1 MRTTPLILLMLLAN
15 FLQKKKSKSL
25 IKKTEIKRAFKKKN
39 RPKYRYRTSNKRIKI
54 TKNYIKLGFK
64 KFKK

>member
-25 IKKTEIKRAFKKKN
+25 IKKTEIKRAFKKKID
-39 RPKYRYRTSNKRIKI
+39 PVKIYLKYFLLNIVKLKIKFL
-54 TKNYIKLGFK
+54 N
-64 KFKK
+64 